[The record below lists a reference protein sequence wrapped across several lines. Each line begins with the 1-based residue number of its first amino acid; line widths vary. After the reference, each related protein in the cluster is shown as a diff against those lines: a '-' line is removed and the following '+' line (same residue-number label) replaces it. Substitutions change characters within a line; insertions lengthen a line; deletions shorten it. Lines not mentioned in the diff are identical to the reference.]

1 MHDEDVATAA
11 KRWSPESVIHDRVFR
26 QNASMCYD
34 ILLWVAVHSH
44 FHRLAAVATT
54 SHENPRRALSR
65 DRSIKTS
72 QALREK
78 YGCTRQDAT
87 HELLHACFVD
97 SSE

>member
-11 KRWSPESVIHDRVFR
+11 KWWSPESVIHDRVFR

-54 SHENPRRALSR
+54 SH
-65 DRSIKTS
+65 
-72 QALREK
+72 
-78 YGCTRQDAT
+78 
-87 HELLHACFVD
+87 
-97 SSE
+97 